1 MERFFI
7 LRENS
12 LSERMYSLESAIKNA
27 QGADIIVEKFTG
39 QVDVNGTH
47 PWRLYSFSFY
57 DISGEQ
63 KFVEINGWKLNS
75 IETVYKTGD
84 YVNYLISIS
93 DPRHIVREFK
103 RTVRKHSSLDNPN
116 DEDIQTVIEAKVFF
130 LEMSKNDNWNHLSI
144 IEENERLKKE
154 IDTLKRK

>member
-12 LSERMYSLESAIKNA
+12 LSERMYSLESAIMNA
-27 QGADIIVEKFTG
+27 QGADIIVEKFTRE
-39 QVDVNGTH
+39 VDVNGTN

-57 DISGEQ
+57 DISGEP

-93 DPRHIVREFK
+93 DPRHVVQEFE
-103 RTVRKHSSLDNPN
+103 RTVLKQSSFKNRN
-116 DEDIQTVIEAKVFF
+116 DQDIQTVIEAKVFF